1 MTMVETYGVGMLGLM
16 ATRVSSPVVVGR
28 DAEIQSIEAAL
39 ARAAAG
45 ETVHLLVAGEAGV
58 GKTRLT
64 SEAARLAGD
73 RGFRVVRGDCTNV
86 GGSSLPYGPFVEA
99 LRQLATELGPAA
111 TAEVA
116 GSAADDLARLVPAF
130 GSVEP
135 APAPT
140 EWVQAR
146 LFEGLFGL
154 LGRLGERSPVLLIVE
169 DLHWADTAT
178 RQTIAYIV
186 RSLRGVPFMFVG
198 TFRSDELH
206 RRHALLPWLAEL
218 DRGGRVER
226 IDLAR
231 LDRGQVGTL
240 LSAILGAPPEARLVD
255 EVFRR
260 SDGNPFFAEELLA
273 ASQQGTANPRLP
285 PTLREILLAH
295 IAGVPEA
302 ATAVLRVAAVAGRR
316 VEHDL
321 LAVVANLSEDE
332 LLDGLRA
339 AVAGHL
345 LVVETGDDAERYAF
359 RHALVQEAVYDEL
372 LPGERRRLH
381 RAFAEALDARTASG
395 GAAEAGRWAELAHHW
410 AAAREDDRAFDAAV
424 RAANAAMES
433 YAFGAAL
440 VEYERA
446 LELWD
451 DVDEPAAVAG
461 FDRIELY
468 RKAGQAAYL
477 MADYRRAATH
487 RREASRLADPA
498 VDPLRAGILREEL
511 GRGLWVLGDGSG
523 ALAAYREAV
532 AITPADQPTAERARA
547 LSGLGQ
553 ILMLLDR
560 YEESRAL
567 CEEAIAIAR
576 QVNARAQEGHALNSY
591 GRDLTLLGACSDGI
605 VAIQEALEIARE
617 THVSDDIGRAY
628 VNLVESYFDCGI
640 PAESI
645 EVATTGIRECD
656 ELGIGSSYGHYIRL
670 NGATCAYVLG
680 RWDLA
685 RTWAEEALA
694 RMPTGWGA
702 ELYRSANILQ
712 LYVAEGSFEA
722 ADPWLERAFELMEPM
737 SGAQFIGPIHAAAA
751 ERDLWRRRPLEALQ
765 ASERALAWM
774 AETDD
779 TIQSMR
785 VCRLAA
791 WAAAD
796 LADAARATRDPAT
809 MEDARARLGRIADR
823 LAEYEPRFAGTAT
836 AHELAAHRMTVDAE
850 ASRIDGRPDPAEW
863 RAVAEAWAAFDRPYF
878 AAYARWREAEAAL
891 AAGDRATATTAL
903 RAADVAAEVLGARP
917 LREALDALAR
927 RARIAL
933 VAPTPEGPTEPH
945 VDDDPF
951 GLTPREREVLALVA
965 DGRTN
970 RQIAERLF
978 ISESTAGVHVS
989 NILGK
994 LGVAGRGEAAAI
1006 AFRLGL
1012 VADAV
1017 EAEATTA

>member
-1 MTMVETYGVGMLGLM
+1 MTMVETGNAGILGVM

-39 ARAAAG
+39 DRAAAG

-73 RGFRVVRGDCTNV
+73 RGFRVLRGDCGNV

-99 LRQLATELGPAA
+99 LRDLAAELGPAA
-111 TAEVA
+111 TAEIA
-116 GSAADDLARLVPAF
+116 GPAADDLARLVPAF
-130 GSVEP
+130 GTIE
-135 APAPT
+135 AEPAPT

-146 LFEGLFGL
+146 LFEALFGL
-154 LGRLGERSPVLLIVE
+154 FGRLGERSPVLLIVE

-178 RQTIAYIV
+178 RQTIAYVV
-186 RSLRGVPFMFVG
+186 RSLREIPFVFLG

-226 IDLAR
+226 IDVAR
-231 LDRGQVGTL
+231 LDRGQVAVL
-240 LSAILGAPPEARLVD
+240 LTAILGAQPEARLVD
-255 EVFRR
+255 EVFSR

-295 IAGVPEA
+295 IAGVPEP

-321 LAVVANLSEDE
+321 LAVVADLPEDE
-332 LLDGLRA
+332 LLEGLRA

-345 LVVETGDDAERYAF
+345 LVVETGDGAERYAF

-372 LPGERRRLH
+372 LPGERRTLH
-381 RAFAEALDARTASG
+381 RAFAEALDARTASS

-410 AAAREDDRAFDAAV
+410 AAARQDDRAFDASL
-424 RAANAAMES
+424 RAADAAMGS
-433 YAFGAAL
+433 YAFGAGL

-451 DVDEPAAVAG
+451 DVDDPIAVAG

-468 RKAGQAAYL
+468 RKAGLAAYL
-477 MADYRRAATH
+477 MADYRRAAAH
-487 RREASRLADPA
+487 RREASRLADPS

-511 GRGLWVLGDGSG
+511 GRGLWVLGDSNGS
-523 ALAAYREAV
+523 LAAYREA
-532 AITPADQPTAERARA
+532 ADITPADRPTAERARA

-553 ILMLLDR
+553 VLMLVDR

-567 CEEAIAIAR
+567 CQEAIAIAR
-576 QVNARAQEGHALNSY
+576 QVDARAQEGHALNSY
-591 GRDLTLLGACSDGI
+591 GRDLTLLGGCDDGI
-605 VAIQEALEIARE
+605 AAVAEALEIARE
-617 THVSDDIGRAY
+617 TRVSDDIGRAY
-628 VNLVESYFDCGI
+628 VNLVESYYDCGI
-640 PAESI
+640 TTEAI
-645 EVATTGIRECD
+645 DIATAGIRECD

-670 NGATCAYVLG
+670 NGATCAYALG

-685 RTWAEEALA
+685 RKWADEAIA

-702 ELYRSANILQ
+702 ELYRSANILH
-712 LYVAEGSFEA
+712 LFVGEGSFEA
-722 ADPWLERAFELMEPM
+722 ADPWLERAFELMEPT
-737 SGAQFIGPIHAAAA
+737 SGAQFIGPINAAAA

-765 ASERALAWM
+765 AAERGLAWM

-779 TIQSMR
+779 AIQSMR
-785 VCRLAA
+785 LSRLGA
-791 WAAAD
+791 WAAGD
-796 LADAARATRDPAT
+796 LADAARATRDSAT
-809 MEDARARLGRIADR
+809 IEDVRARLQRIAAR
-823 LAEYEPRFAGTAT
+823 LAAFEPRYAGTGT
-836 AHELAAHRMTVDAE
+836 ADELAAHRMTVDAE
-850 ASRIDGRPDPAEW
+850 ASRVDGRPDPLAW
-863 RAVAEAWAAFDRPYF
+863 RAVAEAWAAFGRPYF

-891 AAGDRATATTAL
+891 AAGDRAAAATAL
-903 RAADVAAEVLGARP
+903 RAADVAAEGLGARP
-917 LREALDALAR
+917 LRDTLDALAR

-933 VAPTPEGPTEPH
+933 VAPPDESAAESPVE
-945 VDDDPF
+945 DDPF
-951 GLTPREREVLALVA
+951 GLTPREREVLTLVA

-1012 VADAV
+1012 VAD
-1017 EAEATTA
+1017 EAGTTA

>member
-1 MTMVETYGVGMLGLM
+1 MTMVATRSAGMLGFM

-39 ARAAAG
+39 DRAAAG
-45 ETVHLLVAGEAGV
+45 ETVHLLLAGEAGV

-73 RGFRVVRGDCTNV
+73 RGFLVLRGDCGNV

-99 LRQLATELGPAA
+99 LRDLAAELGPDG
-111 TAEVA
+111 TAEMA
-116 GSAADDLARLVPAF
+116 GPAADDLARLVPAF
-130 GSVEP
+130 GSLEA
-135 APAPT
+135 APAPS

-146 LFEGLFGL
+146 LFEALFGL
-154 LGRLGERSPVLLIVE
+154 FGRLGERSPVLLIVE

-178 RQTIAYIV
+178 RQTIAYLV
-186 RSLRGVPFMFVG
+186 RSLRDVRFAFIG

-226 IDLAR
+226 IDVAR
-231 LDRGQVGTL
+231 LDRGQVATL
-240 LSAILGAPPEARLVD
+240 LTAILGAQPAAQLVD
-255 EVFRR
+255 DVFSR

-273 ASQQGTANPRLP
+273 ASRQGTANPRLP

-295 IAGVPEA
+295 IAGVPEH
-302 ATAVLRVAAVAGRR
+302 ATAVLRVSAVAGRR
-316 VEHDL
+316 VEHELLALVADLPEDDL
-321 LAVVANLSEDE
+321 LE
-332 LLDGLRA
+332 GLRA

-345 LVVETGDDAERYAF
+345 LVVETGDGDERYAF
-359 RHALVQEAVYDEL
+359 RHALVQEAVYEEL
-372 LPGERRRLH
+372 LPGERRTLH

-410 AAAREDDRAFDAAV
+410 AAARQDDRAFDASL

-440 VEYERA
+440 VAYELA

-451 DVDEPAAVAG
+451 DVDDPAAVAG
-461 FDRIELY
+461 FDRTELY
-468 RKAGQAAYL
+468 RKAGLAAYL
-477 MADYRRAATH
+477 MADYRRAAAL
-487 RREASRLADPA
+487 RREASRLIDPD

-511 GRGLWVLGDGSG
+511 GRGLWVLGDSSG
-523 ALAAYREAV
+523 ALAAYREAA
-532 AITPADQPTAERARA
+532 AITPADRPTAERARA

-553 ILMLLDR
+553 VLMLVDR

-567 CEEAIAIAR
+567 CQEAIAIAR
-576 QVNARAQEGHALNSY
+576 QVKARAQEGHALNSY
-591 GRDLTLLGACSDGI
+591 GRDLTLLGACADGI
-605 VAIQEALEIARE
+605 DAVTEALEIARE
-617 THVSDDIGRAY
+617 TRVADDVGRAY
-628 VNLVESYFDCGI
+628 VNLVESYFDCGNT
-640 PAESI
+640 AEAIDIAS
-645 EVATTGIRECD
+645 AGIRECD

-670 NGATCAYVLG
+670 NGTTCAYVLG
-680 RWDLA
+680 RWGLA

-712 LYVAEGSFEA
+712 LYVGEGSFEA
-722 ADPWLERAFELMEPM
+722 ADPWLERAFELLAPG

-779 TIQSMR
+779 AIQSMR
-785 VCRLAA
+785 LCRLGA

-796 LADAARATRDPAT
+796 LADAARATRDSAT
-809 MEDARARLGRIADR
+809 IEDARARLDRIADR
-823 LAEYEPRFAGTAT
+823 LAEFEPRYAGMETAR
-836 AHELAAHRMTVDAE
+836 ELVAHRMSVDAE
-850 ASRIDGRPDPAEW
+850 RSRVDGRPDPAAW
-863 RAVAEAWAAFDRPYF
+863 RAVAEAWAAFERPYF
-878 AAYARWREAEAAL
+878 AAYAGWRESEAAL
-891 AAGDRATATTAL
+891 AGGDRAAATSAL
-903 RAADVAAEVLGARP
+903 RAAYVAAAALGARP
-917 LREALDALAR
+917 LHEALDALAR

-933 VAPTPEGPTEPH
+933 EAPTEVGPAARPVE
-945 VDDDPF
+945 DDPF

-994 LGVAGRGEAAAI
+994 LGVASRGEAAAI

-1012 VADAV
+1012 VTDGV
-1017 EAEATTA
+1017 ETASTA